1 VLRAVGAPRSLL
13 TRLVLGEAVLIALS
27 AGILGTLMG
36 LQGVLSGA
44 ASRQAAVWSG
54 AFGAPAA
61 AADPGG
67 MGDGVRG
74 DAGRGRA
81 RRVVRLA
88 RRQPREL
95 LGAVKG

>member
-1 VLRAVGAPRSLL
+1 
-13 TRLVLGEAVLIALS
+13 VLGEAALIALS

-36 LQGVLSGA
+36 LQGVLSGQ
-44 ASRQAAVWSG
+44 RLDKLL
-54 AFGAPAA
+54 FGLELSVAPTA

-74 DAGRGRA
+74 DAGRGP
-81 RRVVRLA
+81 RRRLVRLA